1 PTEIKVQLTW
11 DNGTPQN
18 WVTFSTTGHS
28 AGDVY
33 LLDVQA
39 ANTVTQTRSYPW
51 KIEVQATLQDSSVIH
66 FIHTGS
72 TLVVVNDN
80 PLSPNPFGNGWSLAG
95 VDQLL
100 TDTNGIWWVYGNHGT
115 RYFKSGPNNTYIS
128 PANDLGTL
136 VKNVDNSYTYTAKD
150 QTRWNFNFQGKL
162 ASVVD

>member
-1 PTEIKVQLTW
+1 STTPASLDASVGLAGQPALVYNGDTVNVHPIIETLFQVDPTNPTNNVPTEIKVQLTW
-11 DNGTPQN
+11 NKGTPQN

-28 AGDVY
+28 DGDVY

-100 TDTNGIWWVYGNHGT
+100 TDTN
-115 RYFKSGPNNTYIS
+115 
-128 PANDLGTL
+128 
-136 VKNVDNSYTYTAKD
+136 
-150 QTRWNFNFQGKL
+150 
-162 ASVVD
+162 